1 MNRKGKPPFPGIV
14 TKPSVIPGMIKVLQK
29 RNLPFQHLLDPDDQ
43 LRVHKMSAIYDSE
56 QQVVVRQHK
65 GTLEE
70 SRKSAKTVSNRLALW
85 ELITATTI
93 LPPMVIRAG
102 TAALQLEPYG
112 YDKRISKYTYL
123 INIVGYGVWGMAE
136 GDIP

>member
-1 MNRKGKPPFPGIV
+1 
-14 TKPSVIPGMIKVLQK
+14 
-29 RNLPFQHLLDPDDQ
+29 
-43 LRVHKMSAIYDSE
+43 MSAIDDRD
-56 QQVVVRQHK
+56 QQIVVRPHR
-65 GTLEE
+65 GSLEE
-70 SRKSAKTVSNRLALW
+70 SRRSSKTVSNRMELW
-85 ELITATTI
+85 ELITSTTM

>member
-1 MNRKGKPPFPGIV
+1 
-14 TKPSVIPGMIKVLQK
+14 
-29 RNLPFQHLLDPDDQ
+29 
-43 LRVHKMSAIYDSE
+43 MSIIDDSE
-56 QQVVVRQHK
+56 KQIVVRQHR

-70 SRKSAKTVSNRLALW
+70 SRRSAKTVSNRLELW
-85 ELITATTI
+85 DLIMDTTI

-136 GDIP
+136 GEIP